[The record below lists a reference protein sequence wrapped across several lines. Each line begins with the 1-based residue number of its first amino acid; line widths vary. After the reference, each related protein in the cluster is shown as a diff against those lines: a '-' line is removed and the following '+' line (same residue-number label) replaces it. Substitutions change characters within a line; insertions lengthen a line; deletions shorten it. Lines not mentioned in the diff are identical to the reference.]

1 MIFAMY
7 HRILCQLQQAGSHY
21 VRQHEYRF
29 KKKLHPASLKIRL
42 PLKNKQHRKM
52 FRRRWTVKEKLRL
65 IRETE
70 GSSYNLHQI
79 WLAEDALSI
88 LRPNQ
93 VQREVW
99 VKSNLPLVLHAD
111 HVAGTAAT
119 TSNITTSPTDNIDA
133 NNGNNYSSIPQTAI
147 FLDNPMHIPSII
159 SHVIDTGAI
168 DEADNTMAAAATASN
183 FDHANITKFLVCVI
197 VDRLV
202 VLWVM
207 RYGTISEK

>member
-1 MIFAMY
+1 
-7 HRILCQLQQAGSHY
+7 
-21 VRQHEYRF
+21 
-29 KKKLHPASLKIRL
+29 
-42 PLKNKQHRKM
+42 M

-159 SHVIDTGAI
+159 SRVIDTGTI

-183 FDHANITKFLVCVI
+183 FDHANITKFFVCVI

-202 VLWVM
+202 VLWMM